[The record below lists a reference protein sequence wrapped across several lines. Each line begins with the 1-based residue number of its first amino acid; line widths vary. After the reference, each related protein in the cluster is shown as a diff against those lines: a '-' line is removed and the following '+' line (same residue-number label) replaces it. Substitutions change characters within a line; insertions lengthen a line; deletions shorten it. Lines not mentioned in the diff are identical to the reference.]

1 MKGVEEKIEELLSDT
16 ETLKKLLLL
25 EKTRRGVPK
34 ESLVFVGMANIAQY
48 YWCAMQAVLKSRANE
63 LLFFASYLYDRI
75 SYSHRLGLISKLP
88 GTKEALLDIG
98 TKITFDDVQ
107 KLLREKATRGEHIS
121 FEYAAA
127 KQLDKHSKLVMVI
140 NPDLPLEQRLCFE
153 AEAKAEGVRIANPE
167 EFPILRGE
175 FLHTTKAE
183 HYPTIGWNF
192 RWERYAVGGVPD
204 GITDTFVYEFKTC
217 RNKYL
222 MDYFIKPVA
231 LTQADLYGY
240 FFKRS
245 KKRVQMYAA
254 AEDYI
259 QTWETKVDEG
269 KVETV
274 LKNFTRVDGGWI
286 PPAPNPWKCKSC
298 EFNQSCSIRPR

>member
-34 ESLVFVGMANIAQY
+34 ESLVFVGMGNIAQY

-88 GTKEALLDIG
+88 GKKEALLDIG

-153 AEAKAEGVRIANPE
+153 AEAKGEGVRIANPE

-183 HYPTIGWNF
+183 HYPTIRWNF
-192 RWERYAVGGVPD
+192 ERGRYAIVAVPD
-204 GITDTFVYEFKTC
+204 GITETFVYEFKTC
-217 RNKYL
+217 GNKYL
-222 MDYFIKPVA
+222 MYFIKPVA

-245 KKRVQMYAA
+245 KKRVQIYVV
-254 AEDYI
+254 AEGLT
-259 QTWETKVDEG
+259 QTWEDEVDKDKAES
-269 KVETV
+269 V
-274 LKNFTRVDGGWI
+274 LADFTRVDGGWI
-286 PPAPNPWKCKSC
+286 PPAPKPWKCKSC